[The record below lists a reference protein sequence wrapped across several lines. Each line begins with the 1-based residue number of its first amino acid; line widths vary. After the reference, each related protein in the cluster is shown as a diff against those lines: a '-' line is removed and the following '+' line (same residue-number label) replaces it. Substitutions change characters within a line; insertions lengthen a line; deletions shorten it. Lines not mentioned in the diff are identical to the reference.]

1 MRPILKSFAMFIR
14 QIRNDSML
22 VIVCFASVLAAF
34 FFRFAI
40 PHIETLLCRHF
51 ALAEVL
57 SPYYRLFD
65 LLLIMLTPFMFCF
78 ASAMLMLEEYDVKL
92 SSYLSVTPVGKNG
105 YLFSR
110 ILLPSLIACV
120 VSLLLLMIFSLTD
133 WVVQILIWSTLLSG
147 LSAIIPTMLIF
158 SYSRN
163 KIEGMAIAKLSG
175 LIMLGLPIPFFMQ
188 TNLRYLFSLLP
199 SFWISTYVLTG
210 KIWALVFGFLSSAI
224 LLFFVYRKFLDK
236 LR

>member
-1 MRPILKSFAMFIR
+1 MSPILKSFAMFIH

-22 VIVCFASVLAAF
+22 VIVCFASVLAGF

-40 PHIETLLCRHF
+40 PQIEILLCRYF
-51 ALAEVL
+51 VLAEVL

-110 ILLPSLIACV
+110 ILLPSLIACF
-120 VSLLLLMIFSLTD
+120 VSLLLLTIFSLTD
-133 WVVQILIWSTLLSG
+133 WVVPTLIWSTLLSG
-147 LSAIIPTMLIF
+147 FSAIIQTMLIF

-175 LIMLGLPIPFFMQ
+175 LLLLGLPVPFLIH
-188 TNLRYLFSLLP
+188 TNLRFLFSLLP

-210 KIWALVFGFLSSAI
+210 NIRTLFFGPLSSAI
-224 LLFFVYRKFLDK
+224 LISFVYKKFLDK